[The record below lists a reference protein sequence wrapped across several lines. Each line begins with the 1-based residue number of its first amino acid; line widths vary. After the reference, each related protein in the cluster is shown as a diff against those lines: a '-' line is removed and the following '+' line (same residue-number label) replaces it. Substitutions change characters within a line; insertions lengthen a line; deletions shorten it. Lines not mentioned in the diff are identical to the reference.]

1 MSERIFNGFERMYL
15 RLRTNFDRY
24 TQLCPQYKNKQPYSR
39 KTKLRINIHNSANY
53 GVENSVESV
62 EKHTV

>member
-1 MSERIFNGFERMYL
+1 MYL
-15 RLRTNFDRY
+15 RLRTHFDGY
-24 TQLCPQYKNKQPYSR
+24 TQLCPRYENKQPYNR
-39 KTKLRINIHNSANY
+39 KMKLCIIMHNC

>member
-1 MSERIFNGFERMYL
+1 MYL
-15 RLRTNFDRY
+15 RLRTYFDGY
-24 TQLCPQYKNKQPYSR
+24 TQLCPRYKNKQPYNY
-39 KTKLRINIHNSANY
+39 KTELCINIHNSANY